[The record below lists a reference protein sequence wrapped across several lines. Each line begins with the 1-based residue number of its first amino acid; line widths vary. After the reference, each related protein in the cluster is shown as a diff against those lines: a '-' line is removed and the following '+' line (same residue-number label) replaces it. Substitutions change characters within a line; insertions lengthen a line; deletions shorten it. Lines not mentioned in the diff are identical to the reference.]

1 LKGKLNEFR
10 QNPSVV
16 NVMTKSLGSYDTT
29 ELLGDHMNELQRLTR
44 SWTNVSYERSDKLHF
59 HITSSIATIRVAIM

>member
-29 ELLGDHMNELQRLTR
+29 ELLGDHSVPAHILTHF
-44 SWTNVSYERSDKLHF
+44 WTEMSFGEP
-59 HITSSIATIRVAIM
+59 SISKSRISISMESH